1 MANEN
6 VFQILC
12 FSPYLT
18 LFLLFKFNIQT
29 WNFFQYMIFMYFVYF
44 KNIRPCKHNLYCTI
58 SKLEIYMNP
67 LQSEIVF
74 EEYGISTDYLFI
86 GLKESLQL
94 FEICDLFR

>member
-1 MANEN
+1 
-6 VFQILC
+6 
-12 FSPYLT
+12 
-18 LFLLFKFNIQT
+18 
-29 WNFFQYMIFMYFVYF
+29 MIFMYFVYV

-74 EEYGISTDYLFI
+74 EEHGISTDFLFI

-94 FEICDLFR
+94 FEICDLFRRGIEFAEIFKNLQPQRRSQNFGFFISACSFAS